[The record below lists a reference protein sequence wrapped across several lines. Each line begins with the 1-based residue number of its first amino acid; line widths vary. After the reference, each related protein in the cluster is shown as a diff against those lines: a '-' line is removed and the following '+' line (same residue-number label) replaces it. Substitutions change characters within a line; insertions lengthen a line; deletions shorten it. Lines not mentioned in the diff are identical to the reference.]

1 MEIRSDYMAVNPYLA
16 LKDAYLN
23 QIKKAQTNEQNQLKQ
38 NYNADLKSANDQ
50 YDKSANNAYITYRQS
65 QEKLPEQLSN
75 QGLTGGASE
84 SANVR
89 LQTAYSQNLNNNE
102 LGRQSTID
110 KLTSN
115 YNNQLGDINNSY
127 LKQIANSTADYDK
140 LIAAWNEDE
149 RERLASGGGS
159 GGRSSY
165 GRSSYGGSG
174 GYGDYSDYADYADED
189 YSEEIP
195 DMLSYAKGFRGL
207 FGKKN
212 KGKKK
217 SAKKSTGKKK
227 TKGKKPLGYNY
238 RSSIK

>member
-16 LKDAYLN
+16 LKDAFLT
-23 QIKKAQTNEQNQLKQ
+23 QIKKAQANEQNQLKQ

-127 LKQIANSTADYDK
+127 LKQIASSTSDYDR
-140 LIAAWNEDE
+140 LIAAWDEDE
-149 RERLASGGGS
+149 RERLASGGRSYGYGS
-159 GGRSSY
+159 GGD
-165 GRSSYGGSG
+165 
-174 GYGDYSDYADYADED
+174 YGDYSGYADED
-189 YSEEIP
+189 FSVEVP
-195 DMLSYAKGFRGL
+195 DMLGTAKKVVEAV
-207 FGKKN
+207 KKN

-217 SAKKSTGKKK
+217 SSKGKGKNTKKK
-227 TKGKKPLGYNY
+227 VRKSLTAY
-238 RSSIK
+238 RYK

>member
-127 LKQIANSTADYDK
+127 LKQIANSTADYDR

-165 GRSSYGGSG
+165 GGSG
-174 GYGDYSDYADYADED
+174 GYYNDYSDYADED
-189 YSEEIP
+189 YSVEVP
-195 DMLSYAKGFRGL
+195 DVLGTAKKVVGAVK
-207 FGKKN
+207 KKN
-212 KGKKK
+212 KPKKK
-217 SAKKSTGKKK
+217 SSSK
-227 TKGKKPLGYNY
+227 KGKNNKKNVRNSLPAYRYRYNK
-238 RSSIK
+238 RRINGDF

>member
-84 SANVR
+84 SSNVR

-127 LKQIANSTADYDK
+127 LKQIANSTADYDR

-159 GGRSSY
+159 GGRSY
-165 GRSSYGGSG
+165 GYGSG
-174 GYGDYSDYADYADED
+174 GDYEDYSDYADED
-189 YSEEIP
+189 YLVEVP
-195 DMLSYAKGFRGL
+195 DVLGTAKKVVGAVK
-207 FGKKN
+207 KKN
-212 KGKKK
+212 KPKKK
-217 SAKKSTGKKK
+217 SS
-227 TKGKKPLGYNY
+227 KGKGKNTKKNVKNSLPAYRYRFNKRRINGYF
-238 RSSIK
+238 